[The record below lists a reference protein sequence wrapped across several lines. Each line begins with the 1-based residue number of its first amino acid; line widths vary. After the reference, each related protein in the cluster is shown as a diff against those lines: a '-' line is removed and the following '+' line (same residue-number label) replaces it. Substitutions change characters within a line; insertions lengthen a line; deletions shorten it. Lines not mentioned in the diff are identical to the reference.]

1 LCQNVVTIQFLGKS
15 DTEGKR
21 SRDLGTFLSPT
32 GEVKG
37 VKEMIN
43 AIIVGA
49 AGRMGRMVL
58 SAIHSAEGIACI
70 GAVEAVGHPSLGQ
83 DAGVVAGVGEL
94 TVRIETDLKSV
105 IQKGA
110 VVIDFTAADASL
122 KNMEIA
128 APLHKPMVVGST
140 GFSAQQMEKV
150 KRLTKEFPCV
160 LAPNMSVGVNL
171 MFRIVEE
178 MARTL
183 GDDYDCEIIE
193 AHHRMKKD
201 APSGT
206 ALRLGEV
213 IARGLG
219 RKWEEVGVYGRK
231 GLIGE
236 RSRKE
241 IGMQVIRAGDIVGE
255 HTVLFGGMGER
266 IEITHRA
273 HTRDTFA
280 QGAVRAAK
288 WVVNQKSGLYD
299 MGDVLG
305 LKES

>member
-1 LCQNVVTIQFLGKS
+1 
-15 DTEGKR
+15 
-21 SRDLGTFLSPT
+21 
-32 GEVKG
+32 
-37 VKEMIN
+37 MIN
-43 AIIVGA
+43 AIVVGA
-49 AGRMGRMVL
+49 AGRMGRMVIN
-58 SAIHSAEGIACI
+58 AIQGAEGITCT
-70 GAVEAVGHPSLGQ
+70 GAVEAAGHPSLGQ
-83 DAGVVAGVGEL
+83 DAGVVAGVGEFKK
-94 TVRIETDLKSV
+94 RIESDLKAI
-105 IQKGA
+105 IQKGE
-110 VVIDFTAADASL
+110 VVIDFTAAEASL

-128 APLHKPMVVGST
+128 AQHHKPMVVGST
-140 GFSAQQMEKV
+140 GFSAQQMERIRK
-150 KRLTKEFPCV
+150 LTKEFPCV

-178 MARTL
+178 VARVL

-213 IARGLG
+213 VARSLG
-219 RKWEEVGVYGRK
+219 RKLEEVGVYSRK
-231 GLIGE
+231 GMIGE
-236 RSRKE
+236 RSREE
-241 IGMQVIRAGDIVGE
+241 IGVQVIRAGDIVGE
-255 HTVLFGGMGER
+255 HTVLFGGTGER

-288 WVVNQKSGLYD
+288 WVVNQKPGLYD

-305 LKES
+305 LQDTGS

>member
-1 LCQNVVTIQFLGKS
+1 
-15 DTEGKR
+15 
-21 SRDLGTFLSPT
+21 
-32 GEVKG
+32 
-37 VKEMIN
+37 MIN

-58 SAIHSAEGIACI
+58 HAIQNAEGIRCT
-70 GAVEAVGHPSLGQ
+70 GAVEAAGNPSLGQ
-83 DAGVVAGVGEL
+83 DAGAVAGLGEL
-94 TVRIETDLKSV
+94 KVRIEDDLKSV

-110 VVIDFTAADASL
+110 VVIDFTAAEASL

-128 APLHKPMVVGST
+128 AQLHKPMVVGST
-140 GFSAQQMEKV
+140 GFSPQQMEKV
-150 KRLTKEFPCV
+150 KQLVKGFPCV

-171 MFRIVEE
+171 MFKVVEQV
-178 MARTL
+178 AKVL
-183 GDDYDCEIIE
+183 GQDYDCEIIE

-206 ALRLGEV
+206 ALRLGEI
-213 IARGLG
+213 IAKSLG
-219 RKWEEVGVYGRK
+219 RKLAEVGVYGRK

-236 RSRKE
+236 RSKEE
-241 IGMQVIRAGDIVGE
+241 IGMHAIRAGDIVGE
-255 HTVLFGGMGER
+255 HTVIFGGMGER

-280 QGAVRAAK
+280 QGAIRAAK
-288 WVVNQKSGLYD
+288 WVVNQKPGLYD

-305 LKES
+305 LKG

>member
-1 LCQNVVTIQFLGKS
+1 
-15 DTEGKR
+15 
-21 SRDLGTFLSPT
+21 
-32 GEVKG
+32 
-37 VKEMIN
+37 MIK
-43 AIIVGA
+43 AIVVGA
-49 AGRMGRMVL
+49 AGRMGRMIVN
-58 SAIHSAEGIACI
+58 AIQGAEGITCV
-70 GAVEAVGHPSLGQ
+70 GAVEAAGNPAVGKDVG
-83 DAGVVAGVGEL
+83 AVAGLAEL
-94 TVRIETDLKSV
+94 GVRIEGDLESV
-105 IQKGA
+105 IQQGE
-110 VVIDFTAADASL
+110 VVIDFTTADASL

-140 GFSAQQMEKV
+140 GFSTQQIEKV
-150 KRLTKEFPCV
+150 GKLTKELPCV

-178 MARTL
+178 VAKIL
-183 GDDYDCEIIE
+183 GPNYDCEIIE

-213 IARGLG
+213 IAQALG
-219 RKWEEVGVYGRK
+219 RKWADVGVYGRK

-236 RSRKE
+236 RSREE
-241 IGMQVIRAGDIVGE
+241 IGIQVIRAGDIVGD

-266 IEITHRA
+266 LEITHRA
-273 HTRDTFA
+273 HTRDTFT

-288 WVVNQKSGLYD
+288 WVVNRKPGLYD

-305 LKES
+305 LKSNDT

>member
-1 LCQNVVTIQFLGKS
+1 
-15 DTEGKR
+15 
-21 SRDLGTFLSPT
+21 
-32 GEVKG
+32 
-37 VKEMIN
+37 MIN
-43 AIIVGA
+43 AIVVGA
-49 AGRMGRMVL
+49 AGRMGRMVIN
-58 SAIHSAEGIACI
+58 AIQSAEGIACI
-70 GAVEAVGHPSLGQ
+70 GAVEAANHPSLGQ
-83 DAGVVAGVGEL
+83 DAGVVAGLGEL
-94 TVRIETDLKSV
+94 TVRIEADLKSV
-105 IQKGA
+105 MGKGT

-122 KNMEIA
+122 KNMEMA
-128 APLHKPMVVGST
+128 AQLRKPMVVGST
-140 GFSAQQMEKV
+140 GFSAQQLEKA
-150 KRLTKEFPCV
+150 KKLTKEFPCV

-213 IARGLG
+213 AARGLG

-266 IEITHRA
+266 IENTHRA

-288 WVVNQKSGLYD
+288 WVVKQKPGLYD

-305 LKES
+305 LKAG

>member
-1 LCQNVVTIQFLGKS
+1 
-15 DTEGKR
+15 
-21 SRDLGTFLSPT
+21 
-32 GEVKG
+32 
-37 VKEMIN
+37 MIN
-43 AIIVGA
+43 AIVVGA
-49 AGRMGRMVL
+49 AGRMGRKVL
-58 SAIHSAEGIACI
+58 NAIQNAEGITCI
-70 GAVEAVGHPSLGQ
+70 GAVEAADHPSLGQ
-83 DAGVVAGVGEL
+83 DAGVVAGLGEFK
-94 TVRIETDLKSV
+94 VRIGTDLNSV
-105 IQKGA
+105 IKKGD
-110 VVIDFTAADASL
+110 VVIDFTAAEASL

-128 APLHKPMVVGST
+128 AELHKPMVVGST
-140 GFSAQQMEKV
+140 GFSSTQMEKV
-150 KRLTKEFPCV
+150 KKLTKEFPCV

-171 MFRIVEE
+171 MFRIVEA

-213 IARGLG
+213 AARGFG

-241 IGMQVIRAGDIVGE
+241 IGMQVIRAGDIVGD

-280 QGAVRAAK
+280 QGAVRAAR
-288 WVVNQKSGLYD
+288 WVVNQKPGLYD

-305 LKES
+305 LNDTGN

>member
-1 LCQNVVTIQFLGKS
+1 
-15 DTEGKR
+15 
-21 SRDLGTFLSPT
+21 
-32 GEVKG
+32 
-37 VKEMIN
+37 MIN
-43 AIIVGA
+43 VIVVGA

-58 SAIHSAEGIACI
+58 NAIQSSGDIKCT
-70 GAVEAVGHPSLGQ
+70 GAVEAAGHPSLGQ
-83 DAGVVAGVGEL
+83 DVGVVAGLGEL
-94 TVRIETDLKSV
+94 KVRIGDDLTSV
-105 IQKGA
+105 MQKGD
-110 VVIDFTAADASL
+110 VVIDFTAAEVSL

-128 APLHKPMVVGST
+128 SRHHKPMVVGST
-140 GFSAQQMEKV
+140 GFSSQLIEKV
-150 KRLTKEFPCV
+150 KQLTTAFPCV

-171 MFRIVEE
+171 MFKIVEE
-178 MARTL
+178 VARIL
-183 GDDYDCEIIE
+183 GNDYDCEIVE

-213 IARGLG
+213 IAQGIG
-219 RKWEEVGVYGRK
+219 RQWQEVGVYGRK
-231 GLIGE
+231 GMVGE
-236 RSRKE
+236 RSREE
-241 IGMQVIRAGDIVGE
+241 IGMHAVRAGDIVGD

-288 WVVNQKSGLYD
+288 WVVTQKPGLYD

-305 LKES
+305 LKG

>member
-1 LCQNVVTIQFLGKS
+1 
-15 DTEGKR
+15 
-21 SRDLGTFLSPT
+21 
-32 GEVKG
+32 
-37 VKEMIN
+37 MIK

-49 AGRMGRMVL
+49 AGRMGRMVIN
-58 SAIHSAEGIACI
+58 AIQDVEGITCA
-70 GAVEAVGHPSLGQ
+70 GAVEAAGHPSIGQ

-94 TVRIETDLKSV
+94 KTWIEADLKSV
-105 IQKGA
+105 IDTGD
-110 VVIDFTAADASL
+110 VVIDFTAAEASL

-128 APLHKPMVVGST
+128 AQHHKPIVVGST

-150 KRLTKEFPCV
+150 KKLTKEFACV

-171 MFRIVEE
+171 MFRIVEQV
-178 MARTL
+178 AKVL
-183 GDDYDCEIIE
+183 GPDYDVEIIE

-213 IARGLG
+213 AARGLG

-255 HTVLFGGMGER
+255 HTVIFGGMGER

-280 QGAVRAAK
+280 QGAVRAAR
-288 WVVNQKSGLYD
+288 WVITQKPGLYD
-299 MGDVLG
+299 MGDVMG
-305 LKES
+305 LKGAGI